1 MKNIVNCTLFF
12 LIVYPKYQNKV
23 SMEIIIKEVTD
34 PKDLNLFI
42 KFPDNLYKGCKY
54 FVPAIHRNQFSTL
67 SKETNPAF
75 EHCEARYWLAF
86 SENEIVGRVAGI
98 INHRYNQERKSGYV
112 RFGWL
117 DFIEDEKVLMAL
129 LQQVE
134 KWATEKRL
142 QYCHGPLGFTSFD
155 ASGVL
160 VDGFDEWPTSF
171 GHYNYPYYDKMLKNA
186 GYEKDIDWVEFNI
199 KVPAVLPPKVL
210 TSADLIAR
218 RYSLRNAPLKNKT
231 DIGKYADEV
240 FKLLNTVYKDI
251 YGFSTLNQA
260 QIANLTKEFLSFLH
274 PDYVSFILNEKD
286 EIVAFGIVMPS
297 LAKAL
302 KKAGGKLFPFGI
314 LHILYALHNNDT
326 VDMLL
331 IGVRPDYQN
340 KGVHALIFSKI
351 GQTLIRKGIK
361 QVETNRELENNQK
374 VQQLWAGYELRQ
386 HKRAR
391 CYLKKL

>member
-1 MKNIVNCTLFF
+1 
-12 LIVYPKYQNKV
+12 
-23 SMEIIIKEVTD
+23 MEIIIKEVTD

-42 KFPDNLYKGCKY
+42 KFPDQLYKGCKNY
-54 FVPAIHRNQFSTL
+54 IPPIHHDQLLTL
-67 SKETNPAF
+67 SKEKNPAF
-75 EHCEARYWLAF
+75 DHCEARYWLAF
-86 SENEIVGRVAGI
+86 SGNDIVGRIAGI
-98 INHRYNQERKSGYV
+98 INHRYNQERKSSYV

-117 DFIEDEKVLMAL
+117 DFIEDEKVLQAL

-134 KWATEKRL
+134 KWAAEKGL

-160 VDGFDEWPTSF
+160 IDGFDELPTSF

-218 RYSLRNAPLKNKT
+218 RYSVRNAPLKNKK

-251 YGFSTLNQA
+251 YGFSTLTQA
-260 QIANLTKEFLSFLH
+260 QIAKLTKEFLSFLS

-286 EIVAFGIVMPS
+286 EMVAFGIVLPS

-302 KKAGGKLFPFGI
+302 KKARGKLYPFGV
-314 LHILYALHNNDT
+314 LHILYALHFNDT
-326 VDMLL
+326 IDMLL

-351 GQTLIRKGIK
+351 GQTFIRKGIIH
-361 QVETNRELENNQK
+361 VETNRELENNQK
-374 VQQLWAGYELRQ
+374 VQQLWAGYEVRQ